1 MCFIWSRECFIWSR
15 VCVFHLV
22 AQVLLNLDA
31 SFFHGT
37 REGKRQGMKGDDAIR
52 RGFRGSEEPRDNF
65 RLSNGK
71 ELCLQKLSRV
81 CFLSHNLNKLGL
93 SLVPHHS
100 ETLAHALFDLFKP
113 TQNTAALV

>member
-1 MCFIWSRECFIWSR
+1 
-15 VCVFHLV
+15 
-22 AQVLLNLDA
+22 
-31 SFFHGT
+31 
-37 REGKRQGMKGDDAIR
+37 MKGDDAIR